1 MYSSPVTQLLNR
13 WRGGE
18 RDALDALIP
27 LVYGEL
33 RQIAGRRLRAERSDH
48 TLQTTALVHEAYLR
62 LAGQDAPDLHNRAHF
77 FGVAAQVMRQILVDH
92 ARSRGGAAKRGA
104 GVCKLS
110 LDQTV
115 VQAEENGVDVIK
127 LDDAIREL
135 AKLDPRQSRI
145 VELRFFAGLS
155 IEDTSK
161 VLGISSATVTREWAT
176 ARAWLYRE
184 LAARAS
190 L

>member
-1 MYSSPVTQLLNR
+1 
-13 WRGGE
+13 
-18 RDALDALIP
+18 

-62 LAGQDAPDLHNRAHF
+62 LAGQDPPDLHNRAHF
-77 FGVAAQVMRQILVDH
+77 FGVAAQLMRQILVDH
-92 ARSRGGAAKRGA
+92 ARSRGAAKRGA

-110 LDQTV
+110 LDHAV
-115 VQAEENGVDVIK
+115 LQAEENGVDVIK
-127 LDDAIREL
+127 LDDALREL

-184 LAARAS
+184 LAAKAS